1 MTGCASVAQDPSYQ
15 LLSYVVAALM
25 ALYGLGIPFG
35 TPAGTRTGAVVSS
48 VVLSWPFYELSSV
61 LLAFK
66 VLNSC
71 CTSGGTG

>member
-1 MTGCASVAQDPSYQ
+1 
-15 LLSYVVAALM
+15 M

-35 TPAGTRTGAVVSS
+35 TPTGTRTGAVVSS
-48 VVLSWPFYELSSV
+48 VVLSWPFYQLSSV